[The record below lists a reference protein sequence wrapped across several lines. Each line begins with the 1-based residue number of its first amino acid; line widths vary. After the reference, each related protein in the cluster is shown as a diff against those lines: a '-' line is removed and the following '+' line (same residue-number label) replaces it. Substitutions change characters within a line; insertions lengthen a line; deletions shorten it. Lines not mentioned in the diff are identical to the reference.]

1 MAPSV
6 DGSGPYLPSPSP
18 SPHAAKITGSSSVSM
33 TPRKTPT
40 KSSADQA
47 LPETAIRSSGA
58 LAGSRQDICI
68 STKAASPAAPVTGS
82 IIHHTYPDNNTS
94 RWHLSAANVR
104 IDPIQLIEAG
114 QPELTST
121 DKIQAVCAAAA
132 IIIVGGIDGEI
143 VIRDDATELAAAEKA
158 FLPR

>member
-1 MAPSV
+1 
-6 DGSGPYLPSPSP
+6 
-18 SPHAAKITGSSSVSM
+18 M

-58 LAGSRQDICI
+58 LAGSRQDTCI
-68 STKAASPAAPVTGS
+68 PTKAASPAASVTGS
-82 IIHHTYPDNNTS
+82 IIHHACPDN
-94 RWHLSAANVR
+94 RIHLAGIYAAANVR

-121 DKIQAVCAAAA
+121 DKIQAACAAAA
-132 IIIVGGIDGEI
+132 IIIVGGVDGEI
-143 VIRDDATELAAAEKA
+143 AIRDDATDLSAAEKA
-158 FLPR
+158 FLPRRKA